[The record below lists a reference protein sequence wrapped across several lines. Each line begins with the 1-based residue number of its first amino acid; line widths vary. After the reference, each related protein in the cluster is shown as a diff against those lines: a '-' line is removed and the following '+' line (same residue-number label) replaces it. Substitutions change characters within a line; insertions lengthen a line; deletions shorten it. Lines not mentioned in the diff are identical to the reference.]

1 MKTVAKGL
9 AAISLLLLAAAA
21 CGPDKPPPANPETP
35 AASDG
40 GSDNA
45 MAGDGGAAASTGGDG
60 GGGGMAETPP
70 PAKPAAL
77 DMPAASA
84 KLKVKLKGK
93 DTEIEIKNDGTVN
106 TAGKPTHKL
115 AGMELQD
122 KDGKG
127 LLKVDGD
134 GNVTQ
139 SGDSSAYGKFEGDD
153 LTMNDT
159 SKLSVGDEIAQTD
172 AKGKKTVLGK
182 SEGLG
187 SAKKA
192 GALVVAFN
200 IWGAKPPPAPKG
212 AKPGDTKGKPGDKP
226 ADAKKPG
233 DKPAPKK

>member
-1 MKTVAKGL
+1 MNFAKGL
-9 AAISLLLLAAAA
+9 AAISLLIAAAAA

-35 AASDG
+35 SGGDG
-40 GSDNA
+40 GSDTA
-45 MAGDGGAAASTGGDG
+45 SGGDGGASASSGGDG

-70 PAKPAAL
+70 PAKPAGL

-93 DTEIEIKNDGTVN
+93 DTDIEIKNDGTVN

-115 AGMELQD
+115 MGMELQD

-159 SKLSVGDEIAQTD
+159 SKLSVGDEISQTD

-182 SEGLG
+182 GEGVG

-192 GALVVAFN
+192 TALVVAFN
-200 IWGAKPPPAPKG
+200 IWGAKPPPAPK
-212 AKPGDTKGKPGDKP
+212 AKPGDKKPGDKP
-226 ADAKKPG
+226 ADKKPA